1 MSKLRDKVIAKYRK
15 AVDKARDAL
24 GSTITIYY
32 SLEKDDSTVTWDPI
46 YDEPLNPDDAP
57 TSNPRLETLQSKTV
71 EQVSTSWVGVSNSFI
86 PVSLTAGQLDRND
99 VYISCKLTDVLL
111 DPSDTSSKTYFDY
124 AIYIDINGTKVKP
137 KTTPLKYGL
146 AGDLYSCALI
156 ATKDTNA

>member
-1 MSKLRDKVIAKYRK
+1 MSNLRNKVIAKYQK

-24 GSTITIYY
+24 GSDITIYY
-32 SLEKDDSTVTWDPI
+32 SLEKDDDTLDWDPI
-46 YDEPLNPDDAP
+46 YNEPLNPDEAP
-57 TSNPRLETLQSKTV
+57 LSNPRNENLQTKLV
-71 EQVSTSWVGVSNSFI
+71 KKVSTSWVGVSNAFI
-86 PVSLTAGQLDRND
+86 PLELTAGTLDRND
-99 VYISCKLTDVLL
+99 VYISCKLEDVLL

-124 AIYIDINGTKVKP
+124 AVYIDINGIKVKP